1 MVSFPIEYSDKP
13 VTAFGG
19 TRLMKDFI
27 DKIGVRPFL
36 EELQLPQGG
45 SNRL

>member
-1 MVSFPIEYSDKP
+1 MVNLTVEYSDKP

-19 TRLMKDFI
+19 MRLMKDFI

-36 EELQLPQGG
+36 EKLQLPQGG